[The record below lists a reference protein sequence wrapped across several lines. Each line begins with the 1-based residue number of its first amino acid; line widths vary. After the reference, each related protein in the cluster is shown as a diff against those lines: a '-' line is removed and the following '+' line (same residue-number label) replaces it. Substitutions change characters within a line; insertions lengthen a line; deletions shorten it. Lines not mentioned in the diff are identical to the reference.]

1 MRVEGERCRRR
12 RKSLATADT
21 RHHHW
26 PSTAPI
32 AGVTTSVTGQRRA
45 TNRRPNRS
53 KYEWQ

>member
-1 MRVEGERCRRR
+1 MRVEGERSHRRR
-12 RKSLATADT
+12 EPLATADT

-53 KYEWQ
+53 KYKWQ